1 MTRRPFTVLHVSD
14 LQCGRPFLPAAAEA
28 MLRLAHRVGPDAV
41 VVSGDL
47 TQRAKRSEFAQ
58 ARALLDRLGDVPT
71 VMTPGNHDVP
81 VYRFWERTW
90 APHGNW
96 IRFADHGRD
105 TVTRLNGATFVA
117 LDSTAPYR
125 AIVSGHVTKAQLDL
139 ARHGFADSP
148 AEDLRIVVVHHH
160 FVPLPDGAG
169 GDALG
174 DAGRILAAFDEMGV
188 DAVLGGHVH
197 QIHLATSHDVPTAPE
212 LRARRAIP
220 LVACGT
226 TTSSRGRGV
235 EAGWNSL
242 CVERFGE
249 TTLVVE
255 PYRRRPEGRD
265 FEPMTPVEFPLRA
278 RSAAPAGPAAG
289 QADGRLSA
297 AGKAAD

>member
-1 MTRRPFTVLHVSD
+1 MGGRPFTVLHVSD
-14 LQCGRPFLPAAAEA
+14 LQCGRPFVPAAAEA
-28 MLRLAHRVGPDAV
+28 MLRLALEVGPDAV

-58 ARALLDRLGDVPT
+58 ARSLLDRLGDVPI
-71 VMTPGNHDVP
+71 VVTPGNHDVP

-96 IRFADHGRD
+96 IRFAGPGLDG
-105 TVTRLNGATFVA
+105 VTRLDGATLVA
-117 LDSTAPYR
+117 LDSTDPYR
-125 AIVSGHVTKAQLDL
+125 ALVSGNLGEAQIEF
-139 ARHGFADSP
+139 ARRAFSETPAD
-148 AEDLRIVVVHHH
+148 DLRIAVVHHH

-169 GDALG
+169 GAALMR
-174 DAGRILAAFDEMGV
+174 AGRILAAFDQMGV

-197 QIHLATSHDVPTAPE
+197 QIHLTTSHDVPAAPE

-220 LVACGT
+220 LLACGS
-226 TTSSRGRGV
+226 TTSTRGRGV

-249 TTLVVE
+249 TALVVE

-265 FEPMTPVEFPLRA
+265 FEPLAPVEFPLRP
-278 RSAAPAGPAAG
+278 RSATALAPASGEDDTRPT
-289 QADGRLSA
+289 